1 MVNAAQQG
9 LERPAGKNFPHSL
22 HAIRGGVAYNDA
34 MTSVRVKSHRREEI
48 IDITPQVQRFVAAS
62 GHRSG
67 LVAIYC
73 PHTTAGI
80 SVNENADPDV
90 KSDMVKFLGKLIPV
104 SKEFR
109 HAEGNEDAHIKA
121 VLAGFSQVLIVEDG
135 ALVLGQW
142 QQVWLMEFD
151 GPRDRDVWLK
161 IIPG

>member
-1 MVNAAQQG
+1 MYK
-9 LERPAGKNFPHSL
+9 R
-22 HAIRGGVAYNDA
+22 A
-34 MTSVRVKSHRREEI
+34 MTTIRVRSTRREEI
-48 IDITPQVQRFVAAS
+48 IDITAQVQDVVARS

-67 LVAIYC
+67 LVAVYC

-109 HAEGNEDAHIKA
+109 HAEGNEDAHIKG
-121 VLAGFSQVLIVEDG
+121 VLAGFSQVLIVEEG
-135 ALVLGQW
+135 KVMLGHW
-142 QQVWLMEFD
+142 QEIWLMEFD
-151 GPRDRDVWLK
+151 GPRERDVWLK

>member
-1 MVNAAQQG
+1 M
-9 LERPAGKNFPHSL
+9 
-22 HAIRGGVAYNDA
+22 YNHA
-34 MTSVRVKSHRREEI
+34 MTSIRVRSQHREEI
-48 IDITPQVQRFVAAS
+48 IDITAQVQKAVATS

-67 LVAIYC
+67 LVAVYC

-121 VLAGFSQVLIVEDG
+121 VLAGVSQVLIVEEG
-135 ALVLGQW
+135 ALLLGEW
-142 QQVWLMEFD
+142 QQVWFMEVD
-151 GPRDRDVWLK
+151 GPRERDVWLK
-161 IIPG
+161 VIPG

>member
-1 MVNAAQQG
+1 M
-9 LERPAGKNFPHSL
+9 
-22 HAIRGGVAYNDA
+22 YNHA
-34 MTSVRVKSHRREEI
+34 MTSIRVCSTRREEI
-48 IDITPQVQRFVAAS
+48 IDITAQVQKAVATS

-67 LVAIYC
+67 LVALYC

-121 VLAGFSQVLIVEDG
+121 VLAGFSQVLIVEEG
-135 ALVLGQW
+135 ALLLGEW
-142 QQVWLMEFD
+142 QQVWFMEFD
-151 GPRDRDVWLK
+151 GPRERDVWLK
-161 IIPG
+161 VIPG

>member
-1 MVNAAQQG
+1 
-9 LERPAGKNFPHSL
+9 
-22 HAIRGGVAYNDA
+22 
-34 MTSVRVKSHRREEI
+34 MTTIPVRSTRREEI
-48 IDITPQVQRFVAAS
+48 IDITGQVQEVVAKS

-67 LVAIYC
+67 LVAVYC

-135 ALVLGQW
+135 ALRLGQW
-142 QQVWLMEFD
+142 QQVWFMEFD
-151 GPRDRDVWLK
+151 GPRAREVWLK
-161 IIPG
+161 VIPG

>member
-1 MVNAAQQG
+1 
-9 LERPAGKNFPHSL
+9 
-22 HAIRGGVAYNDA
+22 
-34 MTSVRVKSHRREEI
+34 MTTIPVRSTRREEI
-48 IDITPQVQRFVAAS
+48 IDITGQVQEVVAKS

-67 LVAIYC
+67 LVAVYC

-104 SKEFR
+104 SREFR

-135 ALVLGQW
+135 ALRLGPW
-142 QQVWLMEFD
+142 QQVWFMEFD
-151 GPRDRDVWLK
+151 GPRAREVWLK
-161 IIPG
+161 VIPG

>member
-1 MVNAAQQG
+1 MAVTT
-9 LERPAGKNFPHSL
+9 
-22 HAIRGGVAYNDA
+22 IR
-34 MTSVRVKSHRREEI
+34 VRSTRREEI
-48 IDITPQVQRFVAAS
+48 IDITEQVQAAVAKS

-67 LVAIYC
+67 LVAVYC

-135 ALVLGQW
+135 ALRLGEW
-142 QQVWLMEFD
+142 QQVWFMEFD
-151 GPRDRDVWLK
+151 GPRERDVWLK
-161 IIPG
+161 LIPG

>member
-1 MVNAAQQG
+1 M
-9 LERPAGKNFPHSL
+9 
-22 HAIRGGVAYNDA
+22 YNHA
-34 MTSVRVKSHRREEI
+34 MTSIRVRSQHREEI
-48 IDITPQVQRFVAAS
+48 IDITAQVQKAVATS

-121 VLAGFSQVLIVEDG
+121 VLAGFSQALIVEDG
-135 ALVLGQW
+135 ALLLGEW
-142 QQVWLMEFD
+142 QQVWFMEFD
-151 GPRDRDVWLK
+151 GPREREVWVK
-161 IIPG
+161 VIPG

>member
-1 MVNAAQQG
+1 M
-9 LERPAGKNFPHSL
+9 
-22 HAIRGGVAYNDA
+22 YNHA
-34 MTSVRVKSHRREEI
+34 MTSIRVYSRHREEI
-48 IDITPQVQRFVAAS
+48 IDITPQVQRVVAAS

-109 HAEGNEDAHIKA
+109 
-121 VLAGFSQVLIVEDG
+121 G
-135 ALVLGQW
+135 ALLLGEW
-142 QQVWLMEFD
+142 QQVWFMEFD
-151 GPRDRDVWLK
+151 GPRERDVWLK
-161 IIPG
+161 VIPG